1 MKRID
6 RVMLSVAK
14 FIGMSTKD
22 INIVIDHHYMSKVYT
37 CGSTVS
43 GHVEIN
49 PRTDI
54 PFSLVQ
60 ISLLEKAS
68 IRQEDAYVFTHSTHL
83 FLQLYM
89 PVPESALPTSRLFKV
104 GHSFTIPFQFVIPHN
119 LPEGS
124 CRHRVESSLIR
135 RRHLQLPSTLTGW
148 DKDDLSPETMEVRY
162 CVKAVVSEKATNVAK
177 QPSLKM
183 EAEQFIN
190 LLATSPEDLPIT
202 INKKDLNFALKNT
215 RHLRKCKRAGS
226 TGYITAKSAQ
236 PEAVRLSVDGHGA
249 SDSSAQIQFTFDPSL
264 AEMPP
269 PRITVKSVKILA
281 HTWGFP
287 RPKSMLPD
295 IGSDGESLVVST
307 RVIVDSF
314 LSTPWT
320 EHATS
325 PVQWTSRSNCNTV
338 SSVIRTCAI
347 DISFRLP
354 TSTKNFPPT
363 FHSCIISRTYCL
375 KIDISTQVCH
385 LRLALPIQI
394 VMEPYEPRI
403 KPYPQST
410 LPD

>member
-236 PEAVRLSVDGHGA
+236 PEADHSKVCEDFGTYLGLSAAKVNVARYRKRWGVTRGFHASYCRLIFKYTLDRA
-249 SDSSAQIQFTFDPSL
+249 
-264 AEMPP
+264 
-269 PRITVKSVKILA
+269 
-281 HTWGFP
+281 
-287 RPKSMLPD
+287 
-295 IGSDGESLVVST
+295 
-307 RVIVDSF
+307 
-314 LSTPWT
+314 
-320 EHATS
+320 
-325 PVQWTSRSNCNTV
+325 
-338 SSVIRTCAI
+338 
-347 DISFRLP
+347 
-354 TSTKNFPPT
+354 
-363 FHSCIISRTYCL
+363 
-375 KIDISTQVCH
+375 CH
-385 LRLALPIQI
+385 LTSSMDIQ
-394 VMEPYEPRI
+394 
-403 KPYPQST
+403 K
-410 LPD
+410 